1 MQYGIYY
8 AYWETEWGGN
18 FVPYVEKCARLG
30 FDVLE
35 VACGAFDRE
44 NDAFFH
50 ELAAAARANGMALTG
65 GYGPRK
71 EHDLATADNAQAEQA
86 FRFYADMF
94 RKMELAGIDRLGG
107 ALYSY
112 WPAHGT
118 PQTDKAADTARSVR
132 RMQRLADL
140 ASDHGITLGM
150 EALNR
155 FEGYLINTAQEC
167 IDYVRA
173 VDRPNVKVMLDTFH
187 MNIEE
192 DSLTDAIR
200 RSGKLLGHFHV
211 GEANRRCPGPNGRF
225 DWYAIGQCTP
235 GVIAVNTATFVG
247 QKQKGVLGG
256 IAATLGVVFPSLVI
270 ITIIAAFI
278 RNFADL
284 PAVQNAFAG
293 IRACVCVLILN
304 AVVKLWKKS
313 VVDWKAFLIFAV
325 VFLGSVFLDL
335 SPVLYVLAAALAGV
349 VIKSLEVRAK

>member
-50 ELAAAARANGMALTG
+50 ELAAAARGNGMALTG
-65 GYGPRK
+65 GYGPRV
-71 EHDLATADNAQAEQA
+71 EHDLATADNAQAEQT

-155 FEGYLINTAQEC
+155 FEGAGRHRREQRSRCQERGQHPR
-167 IDYVRA
+167 RA
-173 VDRPNVKVMLDTFH
+173 GR
-187 MNIEE
+187 
-192 DSLTDAIR
+192 IR
-200 RSGKLLGHFHV
+200 QRHQCLRHPERQ
-211 GEANRRCPGPNGRF
+211 EAGCR
-225 DWYAIGQCTP
+225 Q
-235 GVIAVNTATFVG
+235 
-247 QKQKGVLGG
+247 
-256 IAATLGVVFPSLVI
+256 
-270 ITIIAAFI
+270 
-278 RNFADL
+278 
-284 PAVQNAFAG
+284 
-293 IRACVCVLILN
+293 
-304 AVVKLWKKS
+304 
-313 VVDWKAFLIFAV
+313 
-325 VFLGSVFLDL
+325 GSSRKD
-335 SPVLYVLAAALAGV
+335 
-349 VIKSLEVRAK
+349 

>member
-1 MQYGIYY
+1 M
-8 AYWETEWGGN
+8 T
-18 FVPYVEKCARLG
+18 
-30 FDVLE
+30 
-35 VACGAFDRE
+35 
-44 NDAFFH
+44 
-50 ELAAAARANGMALTG
+50 LTG

-71 EHDLATADNAQAEQA
+71 EHDLATADNAQAEQT

-225 DWYAIGQCTP
+225 DWHAIGQALHDVGYTGDVVMEP
-235 GVIAVNTATFVG
+235 FVRMGG
-247 QKQKGVLGG
+247 QVSQDVALWRDLSGG
-256 IAATLGVVFPSLVI
+256 ADEEKLDQDAAAS
-270 ITIIAAFI
+270 
-278 RNFADL
+278 
-284 PAVQNAFAG
+284 FAG
-293 IRACVCVLILN
+293 C
-304 AVVKLWKKS
+304 
-313 VVDWKAFLIFAV
+313 
-325 VFLGSVFLDL
+325 
-335 SPVLYVLAAALAGV
+335 AA
-349 VIKSLEVRAK
+349 

>member
-50 ELAAAARANGMALTG
+50 ELAAAARGNGMALTG

-71 EHDLATADNAQAEQA
+71 EHDLATADNAQAEQT

-118 PQTDKAADTARSVR
+118 PQTDKAADTARSAR

-225 DWYAIGQCTP
+225 DWHAIGQALHDIGYTGAVPTAASTSTP
-235 GVIAVNTATFVG
+235 TVT
-247 QKQKGVLGG
+247 
-256 IAATLGVVFPSLVI
+256 VFTP
-270 ITIIAAFI
+270 
-278 RNFADL
+278 
-284 PAVQNAFAG
+284 PAVEPDDPPTNISTSHTAFVTSRSAFWSKL
-293 IRACVCVLILN
+293 AKP
-304 AVVKLWKKS
+304 AVRS
-313 VVDWKAFLIFAV
+313 VTDWNRLASTFPPAV
-325 VFLGSVFLDL
+325 SPPIVPGLFHSSSAITAAPPSV
-335 SPVLYVLAAALAGV
+335 SPSEMATT
-349 VIKSLEVRAK
+349 SRE

>member
-71 EHDLATADNAQAEQA
+71 EHDLATADNAQAEQT

-132 RMQRLADL
+132 RMRRLADL

-150 EALNR
+150 EA
-155 FEGYLINTAQEC
+155 
-167 IDYVRA
+167 
-173 VDRPNVKVMLDTFH
+173 
-187 MNIEE
+187 
-192 DSLTDAIR
+192 
-200 RSGKLLGHFHV
+200 
-211 GEANRRCPGPNGRF
+211 
-225 DWYAIGQCTP
+225 
-235 GVIAVNTATFVG
+235 
-247 QKQKGVLGG
+247 
-256 IAATLGVVFPSLVI
+256 VFM
-270 ITIIAAFI
+270 
-278 RNFADL
+278 
-284 PAVQNAFAG
+284 
-293 IRACVCVLILN
+293 
-304 AVVKLWKKS
+304 
-313 VVDWKAFLIFAV
+313 
-325 VFLGSVFLDL
+325 
-335 SPVLYVLAAALAGV
+335 
-349 VIKSLEVRAK
+349 